1 MNREEEFQRELDLL
15 AEMGLKDSALRLAY
29 EDKVRQLA
37 QEAQALLSGDLP
49 EEEIART
56 LHQRRRD
63 IGKEY
68 KEAAPPMFREYIY
81 AATARKYGDP
91 LGPTYEDLRKKKT
104 PAQIIESASRPI
116 EDLSDRLTVEG
127 FRQWYERTM
136 DLWGSLVEVDREAT
150 RAWYDTAGPWGCT
163 CGHCRNFLA
172 LAEKRQLPEEV
183 LETLDDLGIPPE
195 KATYVCEL
203 YTFENGPFYQ
213 FSYRIAGHLLD
224 EKQIP
229 EQVGHCCHESYPY
242 GAPNFPE
249 PHFDLEFF
257 LPLPWVLE
265 ESQ

>member
-15 AEMGLKDSALRLAY
+15 AEMGLRDSALRLAY
-29 EDKVRQLA
+29 EDKVRQLSE
-37 QEAQALLSGDLP
+37 EAKSLLSGDLS

-104 PAQIIESASRPI
+104 PAQIIQSASRPI

-136 DLWGSLVEVDREAT
+136 DLWGSLVEVDREVT
-150 RAWYDTAGPWGCT
+150 QAWYEGAGPWGCT
-163 CGHCRNFLA
+163 CGHCRNYLA

-183 LETLDDLGIPPE
+183 LETLDSLSIPPG

-203 YTFENGPFYQ
+203 FTDEEGIHYQ
-213 FSYRIAGHLLD
+213 FSYRIAGRIL
-224 EKQIP
+224 
-229 EQVGHCCHESYPY
+229 EQGEEGMGRCCHEPYPH

-257 LPLPWVLE
+257 LTLPWVLE
-265 ESQ
+265 ESRS